1 MKIRNLH
8 HLQQIL
14 AAGPYA
20 WPGGY
25 PLYFVMADCEPM
37 SFEAVRDNK
46 AEVFAAFE
54 EGGDVSWRPNF
65 VQINWESSDLT
76 CAHTGELIE
85 AAYVDDEAAS

>member
-8 HLQQIL
+8 HLQRVL

-37 SFEAVRDNK
+37 SFEAVAVNK
-46 AEVFAAFE
+46 GEVFAAFE
-54 EGGDVSWRPNF
+54 EGGDDAWRPVF
-65 VQINWESSDLT
+65 VQINWESTDLY
-76 CAHTGELIE
+76 CAHTGMQIE
-85 AAYVDDEAAS
+85 AAYVEEENA